1 MRNGLILALLL
12 LLALTGCSSAA
23 AGEAPEPTTAAP
35 APAVDEAETAAGSP
49 RVTPGPADSG
59 VPPTW
64 TPPPP
69 PPTQAPFSPSGPAFR
84 PAPGEAASHGEVY
97 EVVEGDTLAE
107 IAIRFEVDLEA
118 LAAANGIDDWDQIEV
133 GMMLVIPR

>member
-23 AGEAPEPTTAAP
+23 AGEAPEPAAAP
-35 APAVDEAETAAGSP
+35 VRAADDAETAAGSP

-64 TPPPP
+64 TPLPP
-69 PPTQAPFSPSGPAFR
+69 PPTQPPFSPSGSAFR

-107 IAIRFEVDLEA
+107 IAIRFDVELDT

-133 GMMLVIPR
+133 GQKLVIPR

>member
-23 AGEAPEPTTAAP
+23 AGEAPEPAAAP
-35 APAVDEAETAAGSP
+35 VRAADDAETAAGSP
-49 RVTPGPADSG
+49 RV
-59 VPPTW
+59 PPTW
-64 TPPPP
+64 TPLPP
-69 PPTQAPFSPSGPAFR
+69 PPTQPPFSPSGSAFR

-107 IAIRFEVDLEA
+107 IAIRFDVELDT

-133 GMMLVIPR
+133 GQKLVIPR

>member
-1 MRNGLILALLL
+1 MRHGLILALLFL
-12 LLALTGCSSAA
+12 LVLSGCSAAA
-23 AGEAPEPTTAAP
+23 AGEASQPTLAP
-35 APAVDEAETAAGSP
+35 ARGEDEAETAPGSP
-49 RVTPGPADSG
+49 RVTPGPADDG

-69 PPTQAPFSPSGPAFR
+69 PPTQPPFSRSGPAFR
-84 PAPGEAASHGEVY
+84 PAPGQAASHGEVY

-107 IAIRFEVDLEA
+107 IAIRFDVELEA

-133 GMMLVIPR
+133 GQKLVIPR